1 MTMSTNKPMKQTS
14 EKASKKQVQN
24 ERLQNRSQNCLQIV
38 DSVALFTFK
47 LGLVAVVL
55 LSLTGCAPKDRGYG
69 LSGPSSPFNVLGQQ
83 DQSLAYVRHAL
94 FSLDHARQSLEF
106 AISQPV
112 VPQPTIQ
119 GPTPESTQA
128 PSQAPG
134 QLPGQ
139 APEPTTEQ
147 AEGAI
152 VNSVGLVKKGS
163 QPVSGD
169 CHTVS
174 RSVVSGASGASPL
187 GEQANA
193 GSGERVEAILL
204 KYNGCAENSAAVS
217 SAVQSGQESFVV
229 SYSKS
234 ATLVAAPDAL
244 LISLPDLVA
253 VQIDLQYEL
262 DRAGSKYDKVY
273 INQVASLTF
282 AKVSE
287 TDQLVNYKVSYDARE
302 SFDLDVQLVRRFG
315 ELNPTFQSAVFS
327 VDKKTRKV
335 ISLGSPQFSLFVNSE
350 QWKKSDVKGTSLLE
364 KKKDVASLTIGAV
377 ESLSVPQMRCQLP
390 QGNLDL
396 KFLPGQAGAKSS
408 DDAVESDNLTHF
420 TSLNGKLVTDGGVEV
435 EQGSCTSG
443 SSNLDPAQ
451 AGYIGDLEPLYFY

>member
-1 MTMSTNKPMKQTS
+1 MTMSINKPVKQTS
-14 EKASKKQVQN
+14 EKASKKQVQT

-38 DSVALFTFK
+38 DSIALFAFK

-106 AISQPV
+106 AISQPAV
-112 VPQPTIQ
+112 
-119 GPTPESTQA
+119 
-128 PSQAPG
+128 
-134 QLPGQ
+134 LPPVQ
-139 APEPTTEQ
+139 APEPTTAQ

-152 VNSVGLVKKGS
+152 VNLVGLVKKGS
-163 QPVSGD
+163 EPVSGD

-234 ATLVAAPDAL
+234 ATLVAAADVL

-262 DRAGSKYDKVY
+262 DRAGSKYEKVY

-315 ELNPTFQSAVFS
+315 QLNPTFQSAVFS

-335 ISLGSPQFSLFVNSE
+335 VSLGSPQFSLFVNSE
-350 QWKKSDVKGTSLLE
+350 QWKKSDLKGTSLLE
-364 KKKDVASLTIGAV
+364 KKKGVASLTIGAV

-396 KFLPGQAGAKSS
+396 KFSPGQAGAKSS

-451 AGYIGDLEPLYFY
+451 AGYIGDLEPLYLY